1 MLEGVEIALELAKRS
16 CLGGCDGEARRAGYE
31 RVLAIRFV
39 LRLSVCRVDLKVVAE
54 NGLIWE
60 QNRGQ
65 RWDVDNPAMDM
76 DLGVLDMTEAIHK
89 LGSSQGFSG
98 FSGCIH

>member
-1 MLEGVEIALELAKRS
+1 MLEGVEIALELAKRC
-16 CLGGCDGEARRAGYE
+16 CLGGCDDEARAGYE
-31 RVLAIRFV
+31 RVLAIGFV

-54 NGLIWE
+54 NGLVWE

-65 RWDVDNPAMDM
+65 RWDADNPAMDM
-76 DLGVLDMTEAIHK
+76 DLGVLGMTEAIHK
-89 LGSSQGFSG
+89 LGSSQDFSG

>member
-1 MLEGVEIALELAKRS
+1 MLDEVEIALELAKRC
-16 CLGGCDGEARRAGYE
+16 CLDGCDNEARRAGYE
-31 RVLAIRFV
+31 RVLVIEFV
-39 LRLSVCRVDLKVVAE
+39 LSVCRVDLRVVAE
-54 NGLIWE
+54 NDLAWN

-76 DLGVLDMTEAIHK
+76 DLGVLGMTEAIHK

-98 FSGCIH
+98 CIH